1 MIARLVLL
9 AGFVALIA
17 ALVQWR
23 VVDREPP
30 ADRGDE
36 ANPGYFL
43 TGVDLQEFGVD
54 GGLRIGLQS
63 ISATQDPASGVV
75 RLSEVAVDY
84 HAPTGQT
91 WHLTSDEA
99 RVPQGGNT
107 VEFEGDVLLKG
118 RPGDEPQVA
127 ELHTPRL
134 TLDTVNEVADTR
146 SPVELA
152 FGNHRLRGLGM
163 HADLKRRLAPAGIG
177 RQWPV
182 HALSSCSPCCSPPPA
197 RPPPRS
203 RSASS
208 CRSSSRRA
216 R

>member
-9 AGFVALIA
+9 AGFVALVA

-23 VVDREPP
+23 VVDREPA

-54 GGLRIGLQS
+54 GKLRIGLQS
-63 ISATQDPASGVV
+63 ISANQDPVSGVV

-91 WHLTSDEA
+91 WKLTSDEA
-99 RVPQGGNT
+99 RVPQGGST

-118 RPGDEPQVA
+118 RPGGEPQAA

-152 FGNHRLRGLGM
+152 FGTHRLRGLGM
-163 HADLKRRLAPAGIG
+163 HADLKAGMLRLESDVNGQFTP
-177 RQWPV
+177 
-182 HALSSCSPCCSPPPA
+182 
-197 RPPPRS
+197 
-203 RSASS
+203 
-208 CRSSSRRA
+208 
-216 R
+216 